1 MKHMLNRL
9 VAVFGLSIP
18 LAIAN
23 PSYLVTHNK
32 TNVQSNAFVAG
43 VIPSSVPT
51 PPNGDSKVHWVLV
64 RILCAGHTI
73 QGRCSAL
80 IKMATNTRNP
90 IPLGM
95 VSMDI
100 ESGDIIPKQI
110 SANGYTLTVN
120 GPGEVTLEKVG
131 PWV

>member
-1 MKHMLNRL
+1 MNQILNCL
-9 VAVFGLSIP
+9 VATVFGLSTP
-18 LAIAN
+18 LAMAS

-43 VIPSSVPT
+43 VIPSTVPT
-51 PPNGDSKVHWVLV
+51 QPNEDNRVHWVLI

-73 QGRCSAL
+73 QGRCPAL

-95 VSMDI
+95 VTMDI
-100 ESGDIIPKQI
+100 ASGDIMPKEM
-110 SANGYTLTVN
+110 SANGYTFTVN
-120 GPGEVTLEKVG
+120 GPGEVTLTR
-131 PWV
+131 P